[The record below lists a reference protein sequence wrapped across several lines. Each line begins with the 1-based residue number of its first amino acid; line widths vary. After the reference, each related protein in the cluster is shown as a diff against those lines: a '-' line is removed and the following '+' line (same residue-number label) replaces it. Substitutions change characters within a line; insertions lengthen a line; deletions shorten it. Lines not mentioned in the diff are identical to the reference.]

1 MAEYYLIDWGG
12 GRGYVQVAVR
22 VVSDHKK
29 TVRELGQSSRES
41 LQKKGAGGERERESV
56 PAELRAWAQARR

>member
-1 MAEYYLIDWGG
+1 M
-12 GRGYVQVAVR
+12 QVAVR